1 VSRRGNALSVIFGA
15 ALGAALGTAAC
26 KAADP
31 HEELEVR
38 DVETY
43 WAIDPSASGTHYMAP
58 VLRFKLHNRRH
69 HPQGSIQA
77 TATFK
82 RKGEESLTWGSD
94 WRQITTSRKPLAA
107 DADVLVEL
115 KSDARY
121 YSTGTPESMFQHEL
135 FKDASVE
142 AFLRVGS
149 SGWVS
154 LVKADIDRRVGSKSV
169 QDLVK

>member
-1 VSRRGNALSVIFGA
+1 MSGFPAGKGFALA
-15 ALGAALGTAAC
+15 MALGTVLGSSAC
-26 KAADP
+26 RTPDP

-43 WAIDPSASGTHYMAP
+43 WAIDPSASGTQYMAP
-58 VLRFKLHNRRH
+58 VVRFKLHNRRH
-69 HPQGSIQA
+69 HAQGSIQA

-82 RKGEESLTWGSD
+82 RKGEEAQTWGSD
-94 WRQITTSRKPLAA
+94 WRQITTSRKPLGP
-107 DADVLVEL
+107 DGDVLVEL
-115 KSDARY
+115 KADARY

-169 QDLVK
+169 QDFVK